1 MVRSPSFVAFA
12 ALIIALSAC
21 NSGTAPQ
28 APGGG
33 SGGSAGGSAGSGGGS
48 AGSGGGAA
56 GGAGGGFAGGSGGG
70 SAGGGSAGGSGG
82 GAAGGAGGGSG
93 GGAGGGSVSCD
104 ECTAGAT
111 QCSGD
116 EQQTCV
122 TRAGDGC
129 HVWGSPAS
137 CAAGQSCSGASCA
150 ASSAS
155 TSWTVLIYMAADNK
169 LEADALANL
178 EQLAEVGSNAQV
190 KFVVQIDRGLV
201 YTRASLGNI
210 SWTQGGAKR
219 LLVNNGS
226 FTLLQELGPT
236 DSGDGTV
243 FSDFIHW
250 GVTNYPAQHTML
262 ILWGHGGG
270 WSGGFGVDESSSDSL
285 SLGKLK
291 SGLTNGLAGTGVSKF
306 DLLGLDASLMSSLEV
321 LDQLGGFANYA
332 VASEEMQ
339 PGAGWDYAGF
349 SDMASTPSIDP
360 IQVGKDLVDGFV
372 GQGGGAAAT
381 LAVIDITQLSLV
393 RAALRHAI
401 STLVPMMPG
410 IDVAIAT
417 ARDRTLEFG
426 KSADPASSFNIVD
439 IGDFFLQLA
448 QVNSATASLST
459 SMNQALSA
467 AILYQRGGAAESQA
481 RGLTLYFPP
490 NSTVYDQ
497 PGYTA
502 LADAAGWHTFLDDWY
517 SNGAAAMPP
526 RFASGAQLT
535 TSLAG
540 SGSVLL
546 ASCAL
551 DPATAATASS
561 ADFYFGFASPET
573 SAGAGDD
580 AVFFVGNNTASISN
594 NTVSAAWNLS
604 VFELSQT
611 LTAGGAASTSF
622 SFIEVVPQSGGT
634 SVASI
639 PLVYLPPGVTHCSDA
654 AAEGAVRQLVFKSSG
669 TVLQDTLYVKEKGAI
684 SQLSPAPGSHLAAQI
699 PIYLGSKNFTQAP
712 TSSGWFCL
720 STQFDATQAIT
731 YAASRVTT
739 QGTNL
744 MTALELDV
752 ADSNGAGDKRTAFG
766 NY

>member
-1 MVRSPSFVAFA
+1 MVRSLGFVALA
-12 ALIIALSAC
+12 ALVVSLSAC
-21 NSGTAPQ
+21 NSGTSPQ
-28 APGGG
+28 DPGGG
-33 SGGSAGGSAGSGGGS
+33 AGGGSAGGSAGSGGGS
-48 AGSGGGAA
+48 AGGSAGGVAGGSGGGNA
-56 GGAGGGFAGGSGGG
+56 GGAGGGNAGGSGGG
-70 SAGGGSAGGSGG
+70 S
-82 GAAGGAGGGSG
+82 
-93 GGAGGGSVSCD
+93 GGGSVSCD
-104 ECTAGAT
+104 ECTAGGT

-122 TRAGDGC
+122 TRASDGC

-137 CAAGQSCSGASCA
+137 CSAQQSCSGTSCA
-150 ASSAS
+150 TSSAS
-155 TSWTVLIYMAADNK
+155 TSWTVLIYMAADNT
-169 LEADALANL
+169 LEADALLNL
-178 EQLAEVGSNAQV
+178 EQLAQVGSTSHV

-201 YTRASLGNI
+201 YTHASLGNI
-210 SWTQGGAKR
+210 SWTRGGAKR

-236 DSGDGTV
+236 DSGDETV

-262 ILWGHGGG
+262 ILWDHGGS
-270 WSGGFGVDESSSDSL
+270 WSGGFGVDDTSNDYL
-285 SLGKLK
+285 SIDKLK
-291 SGLTNGLAGTGVSKF
+291 SGLTSGLAGTGVSKF
-306 DLLGLDASLMSSLEV
+306 DLLGFDACLMSSLEV
-321 LDQLGGFANYA
+321 LDQLGGFANYY
-332 VASEEMQ
+332 VGSEEEE
-339 PGAGWDYAGF
+339 PGAGWDYTGF
-349 SDMASTPSIDP
+349 SAMASTPSIDP
-360 IQVGKDLVDGFV
+360 IQVGKDIVDGFV
-372 GQGGGAAAT
+372 GQHGEATAT
-381 LAVIDITQLSLV
+381 LAVIDITQLSLL
-393 RAALRHAI
+393 RTALGRAI
-401 STLVPMMPG
+401 STLVPLMPG
-410 IDVAIAT
+410 IDIAIAT

-439 IGDFFLQLA
+439 IGDFFVQLA

-459 SMNQALSA
+459 SINKALSA
-467 AILYQRGGAAESQA
+467 TILYQRGGAAESQA

-497 PGYTA
+497 AGY
-502 LADAAGWHTFLDDWY
+502 AAFSGATGWNTFLDDWY
-517 SNGAAAMPP
+517 SNGSAATPP

-535 TSLAG
+535 TSLTG

-551 DPATAATASS
+551 DSATAASASS
-561 ADFYFGFASPET
+561 ADFYFGFASPES

-580 AVFFVGNNTASISN
+580 AVFFVGNNTASIANSA
-594 NTVSAAWNLS
+594 VSAAWNLS

-611 LTAGGAASTSF
+611 LTAGGAASTSY
-622 SFIEVVPQSGGT
+622 SFIEVVPQSGGN

-639 PLVYLPPGVTHCSDA
+639 PLVYLPPGVIHCSDA
-654 AAEGAVRQLVFKSSG
+654 TAEGAIRQLVFNSSG

-684 SQLSPAPGSHLAAQI
+684 SQLAPEAGSHLAAQI
-699 PIYLGSKNFTQAP
+699 PIYFGSKNFTQAP
-712 TSSGWFCL
+712 TGSGWFCL
-720 STQFDATQAIT
+720 PTQFDATQAIT

>member
-1 MVRSPSFVAFA
+1 MIRSLGFVALA
-12 ALIIALSAC
+12 ALVVSLSAC
-21 NSGTAPQ
+21 NSSTSPED
-28 APGGG
+28 PGGG
-33 SGGSAGGSAGSGGGS
+33 SGGGSAGGSAGSGGGS
-48 AGSGGGAA
+48 AGGGVA
-56 GGAGGGFAGGSGGG
+56 GGAGGGNAGGAGGGNAGGSGGG
-70 SAGGGSAGGSGG
+70 SAGGA
-82 GAAGGAGGGSG
+82 G

-104 ECTAGAT
+104 ECTAGAK

-122 TRAGDGC
+122 TRASDGC

-137 CAAGQSCSGASCA
+137 CLAGQSCSGASCA

-155 TSWTVLIYMAADNK
+155 TSWTVLIYMAADNT
-169 LEADALANL
+169 LEADALLNL
-178 EQLAEVGSNAQV
+178 EQLAQVGSTSQV

-201 YTRASLGNI
+201 YTHASLGNI
-210 SWTQGGAKR
+210 SWTRGGAKR

-236 DSGDGTV
+236 DSGDETV

-262 ILWGHGGG
+262 ILWDHGGS
-270 WSGGFGVDESSSDSL
+270 WAGGFGVDDTSNDYL
-285 SLGKLK
+285 SIGKLK
-291 SGLTNGLAGTGVSKF
+291 SGLASGLAGTGVSKF
-306 DLLGLDASLMSSLEV
+306 DLLGFDACLMSSLEV
-321 LDQLGGFANYA
+321 LDELGGFANYY
-332 VASEEMQ
+332 VGSEEEE
-339 PGAGWDYAGF
+339 PGAGWDYTGF
-349 SDMASTPSIDP
+349 VDIASTPSIDP
-360 IQVGKDLVDGFV
+360 IQVGKDIVDAFV
-372 GQGGGAAAT
+372 GQNAEATAT

-393 RAALRHAI
+393 RSALGHAI

-439 IGDFFLQLA
+439 IGDFFVQLA

-490 NSTVYDQ
+490 NSSVYDQ
-497 PGYTA
+497 AGYTA

-517 SNGAAAMPP
+517 SNGAAAAPP
-526 RFASGAQLT
+526 HFASGAQLT

-551 DPATAATASS
+551 DPATAVTASS

-622 SFIEVVPQSGGT
+622 SFIEVVPQSGGS

-654 AAEGAVRQLVFKSSG
+654 AAEGAVRQLVFNSSG
-669 TVLQDTLYVKEKGAI
+669 TVLQDTLYVKEKGAV
-684 SQLSPAPGSHLAAQI
+684 SQLSAAPGSHLAAQI